1 MKKPELDKLQRLLDY
16 HFQLDS
22 PLQRRQTEELLA
34 RDETAKRL
42 DESLRRAFSPLAGWQ
57 DELVP
62 EGLADQA
69 LKLIEQH
76 KQAQNMAETTAAIA
90 AQRQKS
96 RTVSYGRVRWVLGN
110 LRDLITVAA
119 CVMLVVMFSR
129 PMFRQARMVSQRQS
143 CASQMRQIGTAQAQ
157 YAADNQGFLPYQKS
171 PPGAF
176 WWQVAQEDSHSYSNT
191 RNDFLLV
198 KQGYLPLKV
207 FICPGSPRK
216 PRVRITLTPEMLQ
229 KRCDFPCRKHISYSS
244 RLRLEKVRLY
254 GDSPSRML
262 IMADSNPLF
271 ARFDCKKDNE
281 VDLSANP
288 SLLQVNSPN
297 HSGKG
302 QNVLYGDGR
311 IQFHTSRYLGPSM
324 DDMYTIKDIPCYSG
338 RERPGGD
345 DVFTAP

>member
-1 MKKPELDKLQRLLDY
+1 LKKPELDKLQRLLDY

-34 RDETAKRL
+34 RDKTVQRL

-57 DELVP
+57 DEPVP

-76 KQAQNMAETTAAIA
+76 KQAQDMAETTATIA
-90 AQRQKS
+90 SQRQKNRAANHS
-96 RTVSYGRVRWVLGN
+96 KVRWVLGN
-110 LRDLITVAA
+110 LRDLIAVAA

-129 PMFRQARMVSQRQS
+129 PMFRNARTISQRS
-143 CASQMRQIGTAQAQ
+143 NCASQMRQIGTAQAQ
-157 YAADNQGFLPYQKS
+157 YAADHQGFLSYQKA
-171 PPGAF
+171 PPGAL
-176 WWQVAQEDSHSYSNT
+176 WWQVAQEDSHSHSNT

-216 PRVRITLTPEMLQ
+216 PRIRITLTPEMLQ
-229 KRCDFPCRKHISYSS
+229 KRYDFPCREYISYSS

-254 GDSPSRML
+254 VDNPSRML

-271 ARFDCKKDNE
+271 ARFDCKKDDE

-297 HSGKG
+297 HGGKG

-324 DDMYTIKDIPCYSG
+324 DDMYTIKDMPCYSG
-338 RERPGGD
+338 RERPSGD
-345 DVFTAP
+345 DIFTAP

>member
-22 PLQRRQTEELLA
+22 PLQRCQTEELLA
-34 RDETAKRL
+34 RDETVQRL
-42 DESLRRAFSPLAGWQ
+42 DESLRRAFLPLEGWR
-57 DELVP
+57 DEPVP
-62 EGLADQA
+62 KGLADQA

-76 KQAQNMAETTAAIA
+76 KQARNMAETTAAIA
-90 AQRQKS
+90 AQKPKGRAAGYS
-96 RTVSYGRVRWVLGN
+96 RVWWVLGN

-119 CVMLVVMFSR
+119 CVVLVIMFSR
-129 PMFRQARMVSQRQS
+129 PMFRSARAISQRS
-143 CASQMRQIGTAQAQ
+143 NCASQMRQIGTAQAQ
-157 YAADNQGFLPYQKS
+157 YAADHQGFLPYQKP
-171 PPGAF
+171 PPGAI
-176 WWQVAQEDSHSYSNT
+176 WWQVAQEDSYSHSNT

-216 PRVRITLTPEMLQ
+216 PRIHITLTPEMLQ

-254 GDSPSRML
+254 RNNPSHML

-271 ARFDCKKDNE
+271 AQFDCKKDNE
-281 VDLSANP
+281 VNLSANP

-297 HSGKG
+297 HSGEG

-311 IQFHTSRYLGPSM
+311 IQFHTSRYLGPSI
-324 DDMYTIKDIPCYSG
+324 DDIYTIKDIACYSG

>member
-1 MKKPELDKLQRLLDY
+1 LKKPELDKLQRLLDY

-34 RDETAKRL
+34 RDETVQRL
-42 DESLRRAFSPLAGWQ
+42 DESLRRVFLPLEGWR
-57 DELVP
+57 DEPVP

-76 KQAQNMAETTAAIA
+76 KQAQNMAETTASIA

-119 CVMLVVMFSR
+119 CVMLMIMFSR
-129 PMFRQARMVSQRQS
+129 PVFRNARTISQRS
-143 CASQMRQIGTAQAQ
+143 NCASQMRQIGTAQAQ
-157 YAADNQGFLPYQKS
+157 YAADHQGFLPYQKP

-176 WWQVAQEDSHSYSNT
+176 WWQVAQEDSHSHSNT

-207 FICPGSPRK
+207 FICPGSPHK
-216 PRVRITLTPEMLQ
+216 PRVHITLTPEMLQ
-229 KRCDFPCRKHISYSS
+229 KKYDFPCRKHISYSS

-254 GDSPSRML
+254 WDNPSQML

-271 ARFDCKKDNE
+271 ARFDCKKNDE
-281 VDLSANP
+281 VNLSANP

-297 HSGKG
+297 HGGDG
-302 QNVLYGDGR
+302 QNVLYCDGR
-311 IQFHTSRYLGPSM
+311 TQFHTSRYLGSSM
-324 DDMYTIKDIPCYSG
+324 DDMYTIRDTPRYSG
-338 RERPGGD
+338 RERPSGD